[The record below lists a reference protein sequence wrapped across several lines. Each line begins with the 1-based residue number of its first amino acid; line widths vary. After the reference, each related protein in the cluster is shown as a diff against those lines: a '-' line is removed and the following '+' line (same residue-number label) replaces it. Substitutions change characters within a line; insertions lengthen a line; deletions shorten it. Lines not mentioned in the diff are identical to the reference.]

1 MQYIIK
7 ITLGNKL
14 YAPLQSRKDRSV
26 SFRRTPA
33 RAFTPRSPV
42 TITTRNRKAAKYSII
57 VVAKETKIIS
67 YRERIARQ
75 NAKRCHVRKARSI
88 DNNAHAHDAFKYI
101 FFYFS
106 PVQVKYA
113 NTSMARVCTVVR
125 IKVDLFSMFFV
136 HEYITVLHLSLFF
149 CSYLISSFV

>member
-1 MQYIIK
+1 M
-7 ITLGNKL
+7 
-14 YAPLQSRKDRSV
+14 QSRRDQSA

-33 RAFTPRSPV
+33 RAFTPRSPA

-88 DNNAHAHDAFKYI
+88 GNDAHAHYAYQYI
-101 FFYFS
+101 FLFQS
-106 PVQVKYA
+106 RSSK
-113 NTSMARVCTVVR
+113 VC
-125 IKVDLFSMFFV
+125 KNK
-136 HEYITVLHLSLFF
+136 HGESLRR
-149 CSYLISSFV
+149 S